1 MKREP
6 KRMPPCYKAKYDE
19 KCKEWKVKKS
29 FRFKDE
35 DGKTHHSDTK
45 WHFEYADCEEEVKQV
60 IKNKGSSRGKALAND
75 PTIETTLTAYINA
88 MKREAEKKTA
98 YKNTTSSNK
107 YRNAMALL
115 NKYTP
120 NKIANIKIKDLKP
133 SVFANWMAYINSDTA
148 EHESLSGI
156 RVRAFKL
163 TIKDYIGNH
172 LSANAFI
179 DREKA
184 YAYKMAIDDV
194 PIKKK
199 KDGKR
204 NNRNQITID
213 DLKTIKNYYTE
224 KGLEKF
230 ENFYWYSFYTLLFC
244 TGMRV
249 GEILALQ
256 WKNVIF
262 SDIPQDNMIRITN
275 SIGEREKVENVME
288 RLRQNNLEAKNK
300 YSVRNITMWAYY
312 RDLLRDYKHS
322 SMCHFNYQSTK
333 EMEDKFV
340 FPNLAKS
347 ERPYRTQKSTLV
359 HTNTLMS
366 NLGLPKTDNQ
376 MFRHACAYYLAYEM
390 GCSIEQTFDY
400 FGHCDSDMI
409 REVYA
414 PLNAEER
421 RIKVSRTLN
430 SLITDKEIVFERQT
444 DSKINAKAGDE
455 LEKRAEEQRKQ
466 REIGQIERA
475 IGKGQPIYRYP
486 KYSKSLISEIN
497 KEHPEFKEK
506 IKFELEE
513 D

>member
-19 KCKEWKVKKS
+19 KQKEWKVKKS

-35 DGKTHHSDTK
+35 DGKVHHSDTK
-45 WHFEYADCEEEVKQV
+45 WHFEYADCEQEAKEV
-60 IKNKGSSRGKALAND
+60 IKNKGTKKCKQEVD
-75 PTIETTLTAYINA
+75 EPTIASTLFAYTNSLL
-88 MKREAEKKTA
+88 KEAEKKTA

-107 YRNAMALL
+107 YRNASALL

-120 NKIANIKIKDLKP
+120 TKIGNTKIRDLK
-133 SVFANWMAYINSDTA
+133 SLTFANWMTYINSDTA
-148 EHESLSGI
+148 DHDSLSGV

-163 TIKDYIGNH
+163 TIKDYISKY
-172 LSANAFI
+172 LSANALI

-184 YAYKMAIDDV
+184 YAYKMAIDDI

-213 DLKTIKNYYTE
+213 DLKLIKNYYTE

-230 ENFYWYSFYTLLFC
+230 DNFYWYTFYTLLFC

-262 SDIPQDNMIRITN
+262 SDVPQDNMIRITN

-288 RLRQNNLEAKNK
+288 RLKQNNLEAKNK

-312 RDLLRDYKHS
+312 RDLLRDFKHS
-322 SMCHFNYQSTK
+322 SMCHFNYHSTK
-333 EMEDKFV
+333 EMGDKFV
-340 FPNLAKS
+340 FPNLSKS

-359 HTNTLMS
+359 HTNIMMA

-430 SLITDKEIVFERQT
+430 SLITDKEIVFERQSN
-444 DSKINAKAGDE
+444 SKTNARAGDD
-455 LEKRAEEQRKQ
+455 LERRAEEQRKQ

-475 IGKGQPIYRYP
+475 IEKGQSIYRYP
-486 KYSKSLISEIN
+486 KYSKPIIEDIE
-497 KEHPEFKEK
+497 KEHPEFKK
-506 IKFELEE
+506 QIKFEIEN